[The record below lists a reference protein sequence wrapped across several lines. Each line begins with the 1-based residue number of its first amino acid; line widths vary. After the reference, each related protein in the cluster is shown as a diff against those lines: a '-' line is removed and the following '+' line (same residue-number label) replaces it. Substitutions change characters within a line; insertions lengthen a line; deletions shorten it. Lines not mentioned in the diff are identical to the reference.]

1 MHQTG
6 VCIVGA
12 GPSGTIASM
21 FLSIHGIKHILV
33 ERSKFPRDKVC
44 GEFYDGRLRNVLNK
58 LDPTLL
64 PRMQQENIVH
74 DIHRYHILNA
84 KLKEI
89 DFDSTAN
96 ARISTVREF
105 FDDFLLKEALKSS
118 YVTYFDDTLIE
129 DITYNDAG
137 VLLTSRNHAINIQAK
152 MAIIAAGSKSTLA
165 KKAVPLNEADH
176 HFLLAARGYYTGM
189 PVTPGKNCCRLILL
203 KMPLPCYLGTV
214 DLPNGLFLIEV
225 FVLKTVATKY
235 KTNPKIL
242 LQQIIKQ
249 YTPLKH
255 LFVNAKQQDNK
266 KDTTQ
271 PVTSRK

>member
-21 FLSIHGIKHILV
+21 FLSKHGIKHILV

-89 DFDSTAN
+89 DFDSTAK
-96 ARISTVREF
+96 ARISSVREF

-118 YVTYFDDTLIE
+118 YVTYFDVLFFVVFLFFVV
-129 DITYNDAG
+129 G
-137 VLLTSRNHAINIQAK
+137 VL
-152 MAIIAAGSKSTLA
+152 
-165 KKAVPLNEADH
+165 
-176 HFLLAARGYYTGM
+176 
-189 PVTPGKNCCRLILL
+189 
-203 KMPLPCYLGTV
+203 
-214 DLPNGLFLIEV
+214 
-225 FVLKTVATKY
+225 
-235 KTNPKIL
+235 
-242 LQQIIKQ
+242 
-249 YTPLKH
+249 
-255 LFVNAKQQDNK
+255 
-266 KDTTQ
+266 
-271 PVTSRK
+271 